1 MKTYFRQRLL
11 LLLPTLVGMTA
22 LVFAL
27 GFISPSDPAA
37 VIMTMDGVTAPSPEE
52 IAAKRVELG
61 LDRPYA
67 VQYAAW
73 LGGVL
78 RGDWG
83 VSFIT
88 GKNVLQELLQALP
101 VTLSLAGMALLWVIL
116 LSVPLGAVM
125 AVYRHGAAERWLTLL
140 SIALTSLPSF
150 WLAIVLMQILCEN
163 LRIFPTSGYGTVR
176 HLLLPGLVLGAG
188 TIGAVMRLQ
197 RDALTDVLAEN
208 YILTARAKGLPLFY
222 IVYRHALRNAFI
234 ATATMLGNY
243 AGALLGGAAII
254 ELIFALPGLGTLA
267 LTAVQA
273 RDYPMIQGYVLMVG
287 CMMILVNLCVDVFY
301 VMLKPNLRLGDGQ
314 ND

>member
-1 MKTYFRQRLL
+1 M
-11 LLLPTLVGMTA
+11 
-22 LVFAL
+22 
-27 GFISPSDPAA
+27 
-37 VIMTMDGVTAPSPEE
+37 
-52 IAAKRVELG
+52 
-61 LDRPYA
+61 
-67 VQYAAW
+67 
-73 LGGVL
+73 
-78 RGDWG
+78 
-83 VSFIT
+83 
-88 GKNVLQELLQALP
+88 
-101 VTLSLAGMALLWVIL
+101 
-116 LSVPLGAVM
+116 
-125 AVYRHGAAERWLTLL
+125 
-140 SIALTSLPSF
+140 
-150 WLAIVLMQILCEN
+150 
-163 LRIFPTSGYGTVR
+163 R

-287 CMMILVNLCVDVFY
+287 CMMILVNMCVDVFY